1 MVYSA
6 LISQDVFSLPFYLNF
21 IGFSESMQ
29 THQFFEVF
37 FALAPLPGGLHS
49 LGHFLC
55 VVRLPVGP

>member
-1 MVYSA
+1 
-6 LISQDVFSLPFYLNF
+6 
-21 IGFSESMQ
+21 MQ